1 MKKITP
7 VSKLV
12 ANAEKIIKRLTPR
25 QAFEMLK
32 NETGIIVDL
41 RDVRELNRT

>member
-7 VSKLV
+7 VSEPV
-12 ANAEKIIKRLTPR
+12 ANAEKIVKRLTPR

-32 NETGIIVDL
+32 TKLEY
-41 RDVRELNRT
+41 

>member
-7 VSKLV
+7 VSELV
-12 ANAEKIIKRLTPR
+12 ANAEKIVKRLTPR

-32 NETGIIVDL
+32 TKLEY
-41 RDVRELNRT
+41 

>member
-7 VSKLV
+7 VSELV
-12 ANAEKIIKRLTPR
+12 VNAEKIVKRLTPR

-32 NETGIIVDL
+32 TKLEY
-41 RDVRELNRT
+41 